1 MVLSTDEQIRAVA
14 RELEDI
20 AHQRVA
26 QEYQEKQERRS
37 AQRTP
42 FHQVMR
48 LAGEGEAVARPEW
61 AWTPMLSL
69 DVSRDG
75 LGLVS
80 PSKALPVGMS
90 VVVNC
95 LPGHKE
101 PMSISGR
108 VVRVDEVIPGMYA
121 TGIQFQFRS
130 ELLEAAHG
138 RVVRGRDTE

>member
-1 MVLSTDEQIRAVA
+1 MVLSTDERFKAVA
-14 RELEDI
+14 RELERI

-48 LAGEGEAVARPEW
+48 LAHEGEAITKPEW

-75 LGLVS
+75 LGLLS
-80 PSKALPVGMS
+80 HSKTLPVGIS
-90 VVVNC
+90 VLVNC
-95 LPGHKE
+95 LPGHDE
-101 PMSISGR
+101 PMIMPGR
-108 VVRVDEVIPGMYA
+108 VVRVDEVIPFMYA

-130 ELLEAAHG
+130 ELPEAAYKQ
-138 RVVRGRDTE
+138 

>member
-1 MVLSTDEQIRAVA
+1 MVLSTDEQYRAVA
-14 RELEDI
+14 RELENI

-37 AQRTP
+37 AQRIP

-48 LAGEGEAVARPEW
+48 LADEGEAIVRPEV
-61 AWTPMLSL
+61 AWTPMLAL
-69 DVSRDG
+69 DVSRYG

-80 PSKALPVGMS
+80 HWKALPVGMS

-101 PMSISGR
+101 PMSIPGR
-108 VVRVDEVIPGMYA
+108 VVRADEVIPGLYA
-121 TGIQFQFRS
+121 TGIQFQFG
-130 ELLEAAHG
+130 LEVPQAAHG
-138 RVVRGRDTE
+138 Q